1 MCVCTRRC
9 LVFSVPF
16 FFECQELG
24 FYVSVA
30 KPQWF
35 RANKHFIQVSPCRFI
50 STVFLPQQKGV
61 KIGPAGKLGRKSG
74 KWWGLNYDGSPR
86 SHLAPTA
93 QTKPPT
99 GEETT
104 GWSVLLG
111 LVLES
116 RSSSTGLSAFHGNHG
131 KVLWMYFFTSPGQSK
146 MQRVQLQSVSR
157 LADELLFVSDGSCR
171 GEFCFWVSHS
181 PPWTQQL
188 VLSTKCARTLYFS
201 NFLLVP
207 APHSCQSTFSL
218 FFNTERELKAFTVVS
233 NTPWTLQEQ
242 VRKGIKGPAWFFS
255 PVTKLGWSP
264 SAPSKKMI

>member
-1 MCVCTRRC
+1 MDSGLIITASCPSPLQQNKTGFLAMCVCAH
-9 LVFSVPF
+9 VDVWFFSVLF

-24 FYVSVA
+24 FYISVA
-30 KPQWF
+30 KPPWF

-50 STVFLPQQKGV
+50 GMVFLPQQKGV
-61 KIGPAGKLGRKSG
+61 KVGPAGKLGRKSR

-93 QTKPPT
+93 QTESPT

-116 RSSSTGLSAFHGNHG
+116 RSSSTGLSAFHGNHR
-131 KVLWMYFFTSPGQSK
+131 KVLWMYFFTPPGQSK
-146 MQRVQLQSVSR
+146 MQWVQLHSVFR
-157 LADELLFVSDGSCR
+157 WADELLFMSEEGSCR

-188 VLSTKCARTLYFS
+188 VLSTKFARTLYFC
-201 NFLLVP
+201 NFLLMP
-207 APHSCQSTFSL
+207 APWAASQRSPYFSTLSESWRHL
-218 FFNTERELKAFTVVS
+218 L
-233 NTPWTLQEQ
+233 
-242 VRKGIKGPAWFFS
+242 
-255 PVTKLGWSP
+255 
-264 SAPSKKMI
+264 